1 MPKMRSRTRASHKV
15 AVPHPEQ
22 TAQRYEAIVRELQQ
36 KFRDLG
42 RRIKE
47 GDESQLHIWIIPDV
61 LAGCHRPLR
70 HNRLYGGSARSLDAQ
85 AAPLAI
91 AWARHMKGQGFR
103 SIISLMS
110 DEEVALYSRLE
121 LDAADLLEFYKKQG
135 FVVASIPWKDPAHV
149 RTDPRALKAKEI
161 SVSREAIRAL
171 NDLPKPILLHCSA
184 GEDRSA
190 PVLAFI
196 AENWHANRGGA
207 PELAVA
213 QS

>member
-1 MPKMRSRTRASHKV
+1 MPRVRSRMRAANKMRVPGPERA
-15 AVPHPEQ
+15 
-22 TAQRYEAIVRELQQ
+22 TQRSGEIVRELQQ

-42 RRIKE
+42 RRIKG

-70 HNRLYGGSARSLDAQ
+70 HNSLYGGSALTLDAQ

-91 AWARHMKGQGFR
+91 AWARHMKDQGFK

-121 LDAADLLEFYKKQG
+121 LGAADLLEFYKKQG
-135 FVVASIPWKDPAHV
+135 FVVVSIPWKDPAHV
-149 RTDPRALKAKEI
+149 RIDPDALKAKEM

-171 NDLPKPILLHCSA
+171 NGLPKPILLHCSA
-184 GEDRSA
+184 GVDRSS

-196 AENWHANRGGA
+196 AENWHGNRGA
-207 PELAVA
+207 
-213 QS
+213 